1 MDDDVPIFNLN
12 AKTKLKNFS
21 FATSV
26 SSLLFQ
32 NFSKEP
38 SQTTICKQD
47 ARSDASSPS
56 PALFADSN
64 IFEKLKLEQIKK
76 SSSSS
81 NEDNATTQKTTTT
94 SNSTSDQRTSVKRSR
109 DTNEANTNH
118 DEIAAASQINKKSK
132 TTTCE
137 LTETN
142 ETKRNK

>member
-76 SSSSS
+76 SSS
-81 NEDNATTQKTTTT
+81 NEDNATTQKTTTTT